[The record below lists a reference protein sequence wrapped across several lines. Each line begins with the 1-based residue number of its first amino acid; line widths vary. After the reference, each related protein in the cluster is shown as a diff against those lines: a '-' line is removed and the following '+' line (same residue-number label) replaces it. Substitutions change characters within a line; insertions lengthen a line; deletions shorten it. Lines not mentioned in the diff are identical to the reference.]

1 MYKSPLPVKH
11 RVRNLL
17 IGLFALLLVMALA
30 FPVFINR
37 YLERVIYERLEKLIV
52 SGSDSLY
59 HFKLDHMT
67 VSFWNNS
74 VTVKNLHIGIDSA
87 HYTEREKY
95 SNLPALTFEINLSSG
110 SVRGIELL
118 PLLYARK
125 INIES
130 IVSKKADVSFSRHFR
145 RSDNTIDTGNV
156 PLWKLL
162 QPEIKSISINKIVL
176 DDLSIN
182 YTNADSAKAFKWKF
196 EHCSSIIDNTM
207 IDSVSV
213 GDKDRILFSKN
224 VSIQFTDVKLQT
236 SDGLYAIE
244 TTKLWYSSAAK
255 NVEFENFALHPVK
268 TKTFYNDVGYDK
280 DRFNLFFPRIR
291 MVDFHLPQWINDNVL
306 SIDTVHLVDAQVNVY
321 KDRTVKADT
330 RKKLGNYPHQLLHK
344 LPFTINI
351 KQIQVVAAQLTYI
364 EKNRESKLEGKLVF
378 QKLNGSIKNVTNDI
392 TLIKKNPNCLVDMK
406 SILMQASPLHALFTL
421 HLDEAVSG
429 GFEVRTDIAKLEA
442 SHLNAITVP
451 LSQTSIKSLDISEL
465 HFYMKGNEQSGT
477 GNLTLLYKNLEID
490 LKKKDEE
497 NGKMKNRKFLSFLVN
512 KLVVYRENP
521 MRGKERKAVAIQTI
535 RNPQK
540 SFFNLIWKTLY
551 NSFKEVTIRIDR
563 LKDDKSLKKKNK

>member
-1 MYKSPLPVKH
+1 
-11 RVRNLL
+11 
-17 IGLFALLLVMALA
+17 MALA